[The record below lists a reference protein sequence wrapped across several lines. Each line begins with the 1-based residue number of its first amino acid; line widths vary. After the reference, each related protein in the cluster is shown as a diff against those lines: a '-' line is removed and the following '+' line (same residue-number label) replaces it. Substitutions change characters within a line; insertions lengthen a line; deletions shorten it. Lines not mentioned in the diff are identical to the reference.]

1 MFWLYTTAM
10 KFSELLAGLNILASY
25 YDNRDDY
32 HTAVGHSVLYCFE
45 TDHPLSPED
54 VQRLID
60 LGWRQDVDYDENDE
74 FTVAC
79 YEPSTTWEAF
89 T

>member
-1 MFWLYTTAM
+1 M

-32 HTAVGHSVLYCFE
+32 HTGAEHDKISCYA

-54 VQRLID
+54 VQRMID
-60 LGWRQDVDYDENDE
+60 LGWRQAVDYDENDE

-79 YEPSTTWEAF
+79 YEPSATWEAF